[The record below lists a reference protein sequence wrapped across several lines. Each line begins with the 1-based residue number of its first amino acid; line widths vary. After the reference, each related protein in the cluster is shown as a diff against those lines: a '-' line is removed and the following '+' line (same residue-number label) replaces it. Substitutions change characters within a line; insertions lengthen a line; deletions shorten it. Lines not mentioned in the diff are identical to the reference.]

1 MQYLVHDTRA
11 LGKNAGRWT
20 FVTVGNCVCVRGKQ
34 VNPTPTQ
41 PNPPHPNPPH
51 PIPSQPSPPHPT
63 PPQQNCLLSLSLGN
77 GVCACAPN
85 GKK

>member
-51 PIPSQPSPPHPT
+51 PIPSQPTPPHPT
-63 PPQQNCLLSLSLGN
+63 PAKLFAVAVAGQWRLC
-77 GVCACAPN
+77 VCP
-85 GKK
+85 KR